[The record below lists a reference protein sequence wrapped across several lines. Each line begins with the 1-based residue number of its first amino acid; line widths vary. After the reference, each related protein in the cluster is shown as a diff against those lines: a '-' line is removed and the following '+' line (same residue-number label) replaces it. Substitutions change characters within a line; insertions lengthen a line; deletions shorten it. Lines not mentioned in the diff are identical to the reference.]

1 MGPFAFCDN
10 RMFLVH
16 LHHRS
21 GVFFKFLYL
30 GTFKTGKLELPTT
43 DTGANRGI
51 KSRKATLSLIAICCI
66 AYPAGFRYSY
76 LQCSYDNIFLSGN
89 WWSVFTALFLHGNLM
104 HLLGNMLFLLLFGL
118 GLEKKVGPGR
128 LIAVF
133 LLGGAISMFLS
144 SFYYPHNQPSVGAS
158 GAIATILA
166 ALMLFNP
173 WRISFLLNFFPMPIG
188 VAGFTFLLLNIGG
201 LYRDFA
207 HPSVSNFHVAYMG
220 HLIGFL
226 VGIVFASVVT
236 PDWKKNLV
244 LSVIQFI
251 GFYALLLLIFHY
263 L

>member
-1 MGPFAFCDN
+1 MGAIEVGASIPCFESPYIWFP
-10 RMFLVH
+10 L
-16 LHHRS
+16 
-21 GVFFKFLYL
+21 KIIE
-30 GTFKTGKLELPTT
+30 LELPTT
-43 DTGANRGI
+43 DTGTKGI
-51 KSRKATLSLIAICCI
+51 VKSRTATLSLIAVCCI

-118 GLEKKVGPGR
+118 GLEKHIGPVR

-158 GAIATILA
+158 GAIAAILA

-188 VAGFTFLLLNIGG
+188 VAGFTFFLLNISG
-201 LYRDFA
+201 LYNDHF
-207 HPSVSNFHVAYMG
+207 HPSTSNFHVAYLA
-220 HLIGFL
+220 HLIGFA
-226 VGIVFASVVT
+226 VGILFAAALT
-236 PDWKKNLV
+236 PDWKKNLL
-244 LSVIQFI
+244 LSVVQFI
-251 GFYALLLLIFHY
+251 GFYLLLLLIFHY